1 MIIYTQALNLIKFV
15 LNYFCSNGVKFIIIV
30 SLSGFRRV
38 SLIPSRRACFGWV
51 TDCLFLQAIFYFL
64 SLPMVSPQWR
74 NISWCRHTRRERHMA
89 YNSVKPDSPMSRAPS
104 IWQDKQRVLSLEL
117 LHSPKSGKLIRR
129 TWEGYFIY
137 FRRAEGGG
145 VGNFSERECFQRQVD
160 FPFPKEEGAGG
171 LLFDTFFSWL
181 TLPFFFL
188 CFSCAVKQLCFQSD
202 L

>member
-15 LNYFCSNGVKFIIIV
+15 LNHFCSNGVKFIIIV

-129 TWEGYFIY
+129 TWEGYYIFQEGRG
-137 FRRAEGGG
+137 RRGRQFFWARM
-145 VGNFSERECFQRQVD
+145 FSTSGWFS
-160 FPFPKEEGAGG
+160 FFLGIGGAGG
-171 LLFDTFFSWL
+171 GCCSITFFLSVL
-181 TLPFFFL
+181 V
-188 CFSCAVKQLCFQSD
+188 AQSNNSVFRVICNR
-202 L
+202 